1 MGSHLFLQLILFCDQ
16 YEEDTFGYHGTPYI
30 NNNSTA
36 KGRKIMRK
44 NISKMV
50 GLCLTVC
57 SASFFVGCPLDSDAK
72 AIHKAAHGGD
82 LKRVREIIEKDPS
95 QINVQ
100 DVGGFTPLQLA
111 SGKGHIGVV
120 EYLLE
125 HGADTELGNNV
136 GYRPLSLAAKFGHY
150 ETVRVLLER
159 GARVNSTDVF
169 GNTALHAAAM
179 YSGREIME
187 LLVSHGADVN
197 ARDKY
202 QDTPLHQAAKLNNIE
217 AAKALVEHGADIL
230 AKNYYDYSKPR
241 GAWEV
246 RPSRNNMNK
255 TPKEIAVK
263 AGYEELVLYLQ
274 TKEDERE
281 KKEEEGKENA
291 KE

>member
-136 GYRPLSLAAKFGHY
+136 GYRPLSLAAKLESVLTLQRSPRHDTLTKTTMRGPACHY
-150 ETVRVLLER
+150 GVSEPFSLWETASCV
-159 GARVNSTDVF
+159 A
-169 GNTALHAAAM
+169 
-179 YSGREIME
+179 
-187 LLVSHGADVN
+187 
-197 ARDKY
+197 
-202 QDTPLHQAAKLNNIE
+202 
-217 AAKALVEHGADIL
+217 
-230 AKNYYDYSKPR
+230 
-241 GAWEV
+241 
-246 RPSRNNMNK
+246 
-255 TPKEIAVK
+255 
-263 AGYEELVLYLQ
+263 
-274 TKEDERE
+274 
-281 KKEEEGKENA
+281 
-291 KE
+291 